1 MSVAAMGYGKLVG
14 ALIQLALVP
23 VLALQWGLPLYGQWL
38 MLSAI
43 PVFLAA
49 SDFGFSTAAGNRIIA
64 EVAKADRDEALVTF
78 QSAWSM
84 IIGISA
90 VTLVIAAAVVAYL
103 PSSILAVDGGMNA
116 DDARTALA
124 ILCLYGIISLQ
135 IFLFAA
141 VARSEGRQA
150 QSISL
155 IATIQLVEG
164 LSVLAIVWF
173 GGSPLDAAIA
183 YLAVRSAGLLAHVIL
198 SKRFARWMRLGSKKA
213 SGDRVRMLFRP
224 AFAAML
230 LPLGQAGF
238 LQGTAI
244 AIGAAGG
251 AAMVPLYTSL
261 RTVSRVGLQ
270 IMSTFVIPLM
280 PDFTAAFAQENH
292 GRVARIGG
300 LVAALNVICGV
311 IFGFIIAVFGA
322 DVLRVWTGG
331 AIQPPQLMI
340 TLTGIAAALAVVW
353 NPLGNLLLAINRH
366 EAYSYVFVI
375 GAALSIGMTYVLVG
389 SMGVS
394 GAAAAG
400 VALEALMLVT
410 IIISTRIN
418 IGALAFGRDTFLAIL
433 PSHMRLPSDK
443 GADQ

>member
-14 ALIQLALVP
+14 AIIQLALVP

-43 PVFLAA
+43 PIFLAA

-64 EVAKADRDEALVTF
+64 EVAKADRDEALITF

-84 IIGISA
+84 ILGISA
-90 VTLVIAAAVVAYL
+90 ITLVISAAVVAYL
-103 PSSILAVDGGMNA
+103 SDSTLAVTGGMNGG
-116 DDARTALA
+116 DARIVLA
-124 ILCLYGIISLQ
+124 VLCLYGIISLQ

-141 VARSEGRQA
+141 VARSEGKQA
-150 QSISL
+150 QSIAL
-155 IATIQLVEG
+155 IATTQLMEG
-164 LSVLAIVWF
+164 LAVLAIVWF
-173 GGSPLDAAIA
+173 GGSPFDAAIA
-183 YLAVRSAGLLAHVIL
+183 YVAVRGTGLFAHVLL
-198 SKRFARWMRLGSKKA
+198 SRHFAPWMKLGRAQARSA
-213 SGDRVRMLFRP
+213 RIRVLARP

-270 IMSTFVIPLM
+270 LMSTFVIPLM
-280 PDFTAAFAQENH
+280 PDFTAAFAQGNH
-292 GRVARIGG
+292 QRVARIGG
-300 LVAALNVICGV
+300 LVTSLNLAFGV
-311 IFGFIIAVFGA
+311 IFGLTIALFGS
-322 DVLRVWTGG
+322 DILQLWTNG

-340 TLTGIAAALAVVW
+340 TLTGIAGALAVAW

-366 EAYSYVFVI
+366 EAFSYVFVI
-375 GAALSIGMTYVLVG
+375 GAALSIVLTYLLVG
-389 SMGVS
+389 NMGVS

-400 VALEALMLVT
+400 LALEALMLVT
-410 IIISTRIN
+410 ITISTRNN
-418 IGALAFGRDTFLAIL
+418 IGKLAFGRETFLAVFPRCL
-433 PSHMRLPSDK
+433 LSSK
-443 GADQ
+443 GPNR